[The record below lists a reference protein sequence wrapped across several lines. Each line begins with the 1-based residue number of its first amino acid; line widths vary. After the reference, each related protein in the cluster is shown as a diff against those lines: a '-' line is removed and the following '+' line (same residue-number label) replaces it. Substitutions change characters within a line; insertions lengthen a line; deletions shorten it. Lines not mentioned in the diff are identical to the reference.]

1 MMEQQLSRLKK
12 RSQQVSRVL
21 SVLHTFTASPLAARI
36 LLGCAHN
43 LGSLLCLVGVYVCV
57 LTRWTLQMV
66 ATVNSTTADA
76 AARATGQAGM
86 GEHAHAPCSTR
97 STLQVSKQRLT
108 LWIAL
113 LSPI

>member
-1 MMEQQLSRLKK
+1 MEQQLSRLKK

-76 AARATGQAGM
+76 AARALADPPAEAEQRSAAEENGRRSDV
-86 GEHAHAPCSTR
+86 HLSSLLAHRPSRCG
-97 STLQVSKQRLT
+97 
-108 LWIAL
+108 
-113 LSPI
+113 